1 MFSPWT
7 KDLGFLRLRVNLRVD
22 LGLWGAVMTAIVG
35 PSAYGTWQDEIGF
48 SRLRQTLDSGQPTG
62 AGVRVALI
70 ESSLNGPGDPYLP
83 SVDPRPTSG
92 NFTGKVFSFLSGPAP
107 VSGHAARAGSFF
119 FGRNTDPLLGDASVA
134 PGAGDGPEAGIECYQ
149 SDRWLGPDF
158 LRLGSDAWPTGG
170 GRVVANHSWI
180 GMSGVEFTAE
190 QVNEALRR
198 LDWTVERD
206 DAVVVVGLNNGAG
219 TPVPPL
225 LASAY
230 NVLSIGRSDG
240 RHSTGVSS
248 FEVDG
253 VGRIKPELVAPMTAT
268 SWSTAVVSSC
278 AALLREA
285 AAAFSPEAQSSEVMR
300 ALLLA
305 GARRSPFSGWANS
318 ATRPLDAHFGA
329 GEVNVWRSYQILAA
343 GDGGDGGDGGDV
355 RPLSS
360 GPHGWRSGVAPAAGE
375 RHGYV
380 FAVPPGCVARELA
393 AALVWNRTVEVAPES
408 SWLEVKP
415 ELVNLDLRLA
425 TRGGEQA
432 GVELARSE
440 TGAQGSLSHPLEYVR
455 QRNLAAGEYELVVD
469 TAAAVS
475 DDGRPY
481 GLAWFSELV
490 PAADPVLEIGSE
502 PGENTVAL
510 RLTHLGV
517 GLAYDIEC
525 SSDLKTWTVEQSVTA
540 DAVDT
545 TVTLTLAGD
554 PAFFR
559 VAWHP

>member
-1 MFSPWT
+1 MFLPWT
-7 KDLGFLRLRVNLRVD
+7 KDLGFLRRRVSLHVD
-22 LGLWGAVMTAIVG
+22 SGLWRAVMLAVMV
-35 PSAYGTWQDEIGF
+35 PSAYGTWQDDIGF
-48 SRLRQTLDSGQPTG
+48 SRLRQTLDSARPTG

-70 ESSLNGPGDPYLP
+70 EASLNGPGDPYLP
-83 SVDPRPTSG
+83 SADPRPTSG
-92 NFTGKVFSFLSGPAP
+92 NFAGKEFSFVSGPGP
-107 VSGHAARAGSFF
+107 VSGHALRAGSFF

-134 PGAGDGPEAGIECYQ
+134 PGAGDGLDAGVECYQ
-149 SDRWLGPDF
+149 SDRWLGADF

-206 DAVVVVGLNNGAG
+206 DAVVMVGLNNGAG

-285 AAAFSPEAQSSEVMR
+285 AASFSPEAQSSEVMR

-305 GARRSPFSGWANS
+305 GARRSPFSGWVNS

-343 GDGGDGGDGGDV
+343 GDGGDGGDV

-360 GPHGWRSGVAPAAGE
+360 GPHGWRYGVVPAAGE
-375 RHGYV
+375 RHEYV

-393 AALVWNRTVEVAPES
+393 AALVWNRTVDVAPES
-408 SWLEVKP
+408 SWLEVEP
-415 ELVNLDLRLA
+415 ELVNLDLRLETNA
-425 TRGGEQA
+425 GEQA

-440 TGAQGSLSHPLEYVR
+440 TGAQGSISHPLEYVR
-455 QRNLAAGEYELVVD
+455 QRHLAAGEYELVVH
-469 TAAAVS
+469 TAAAAS
-475 DDGRPY
+475 EEGRPY
-481 GLAWFSELV
+481 GLAWFSELA
-490 PAADPVLEIGSE
+490 PAADPVLDVGFT

-517 GLAYDIEC
+517 GLTYEVEC
-525 SSDLKTWTVEQSVTA
+525 SYDLKTWTVEQSVTA
-540 DAVDT
+540 EAVDT

-554 PAFFR
+554 LAFFR

>member
-1 MFSPWT
+1 
-7 KDLGFLRLRVNLRVD
+7 
-22 LGLWGAVMTAIVG
+22 
-35 PSAYGTWQDEIGF
+35 
-48 SRLRQTLDSGQPTG
+48 
-62 AGVRVALI
+62 
-70 ESSLNGPGDPYLP
+70 
-83 SVDPRPTSG
+83 
-92 NFTGKVFSFLSGPAP
+92 
-107 VSGHAARAGSFF
+107 
-119 FGRNTDPLLGDASVA
+119 
-134 PGAGDGPEAGIECYQ
+134 
-149 SDRWLGPDF
+149 
-158 LRLGSDAWPTGG
+158 
-170 GRVVANHSWI
+170 
-180 GMSGVEFTAE
+180 
-190 QVNEALRR
+190 
-198 LDWTVERD
+198 
-206 DAVVVVGLNNGAG
+206 
-219 TPVPPL
+219 
-225 LASAY
+225 
-230 NVLSIGRSDG
+230 
-240 RHSTGVSS
+240 VSS
-248 FEVDG
+248 YEVDG

-278 AALLREA
+278 AALLREEA
-285 AAAFSPEAQSSEVMR
+285 ASFSPEAQSSEVMR

-343 GDGGDGGDGGDV
+343 GDGGDGGDV

-360 GPHGWRSGVAPAAGE
+360 GPHGWRYGVAPAAGE

-425 TRGGEQA
+425 TRGGEPA

-440 TGAQGSLSHPLEYVR
+440 TGAQGSVSHPLEYVR

-469 TAAAVS
+469 TAAAAS

-517 GLAYDIEC
+517 GLTYDIEC

-559 VAWHP
+559 VAWQP

>member
-1 MFSPWT
+1 M
-7 KDLGFLRLRVNLRVD
+7 NLRVD
-22 LGLWGAVMTAIVG
+22 LGLWCAVMMVVTG

-48 SRLRQTLDSGQPTG
+48 SRLRQQLDSARPTG

-70 ESSLNGPGDPYLP
+70 EASLNGPGDPYLP
-83 SVDPRPTSG
+83 SVNPRPTSG
-92 NFTGKVFSFLSGPAP
+92 NFAGKQFSFVSGPGP
-107 VSGHAARAGSFF
+107 VSGHALRAGSFF

-134 PGAGDGPEAGIECYQ
+134 PGAGDGPDAGVECYQ

-285 AAAFSPEAQSSEVMR
+285 VASFSPEAQSSEVMR

-305 GARRSPFSGWANS
+305 GARRSPFLSWTNS

-343 GDGGDGGDGGDV
+343 GGGGDGGDV
-355 RPLSS
+355 RPVSS
-360 GPHGWRSGVAPAAGE
+360 GPHGWRHGVAPAAGE
-375 RHGYV
+375 RHGYGLV
-380 FAVPPGCVARELA
+380 IPPGCVARELA
-393 AALVWNRTVEVAPES
+393 AALVWNRTVDVAPES
-408 SWLEVKP
+408 SWQEVEP
-415 ELVNLDLRLA
+415 ELVNLDLRLE
-425 TRGGEQA
+425 TNVGQQA

-440 TGAQGSLSHPLEYVR
+440 TGAQGSISHPLEYVR
-455 QRNLAAGEYELVVD
+455 QRDLAAGEYELVVH
-469 TAAAVS
+469 TAAAAS
-475 DDGRPY
+475 EEGRPY
-481 GLAWFSELV
+481 GLAWFSELA
-490 PAADPVLEIGSE
+490 PAADPVLDVELT
-502 PGENTVAL
+502 PGENTVTL
-510 RLTHLGV
+510 HLSHLGV
-517 GLAYDIEC
+517 GLTYDLEC
-525 SSDLKTWTVEQSVTA
+525 SADLQTWAVEQSLTA
-540 DAVDT
+540 EAVEA
-545 TVTLTLAGD
+545 TVALPLAGE

>member
-1 MFSPWT
+1 MLLRWT
-7 KDLGFLRLRVNLRVD
+7 KDSGFLRFRVSLSVD
-22 LGLWGAVMTAIVG
+22 LGLRCAVMMAVTG
-35 PSAYGTWQDEIGF
+35 SSAYGTWQDDIGF
-48 SRLRQTLDSGQPTG
+48 SRLRQQLDSARPTG
-62 AGVRVALI
+62 AGVRVALV
-70 ESSLNGPGDPYLP
+70 EASLNGPGDPYLP
-83 SVDPRPTSG
+83 SADLRPTSG
-92 NFTGKVFSFLSGPAP
+92 NFAGKQFSFVSGPAP

-134 PGAGDGPEAGIECYQ
+134 PGAGDGPDAGVECYQ

-158 LRLGSDAWPTGG
+158 LRMGSDVWPTGA

-190 QVNEALRR
+190 QVNEALQR

-206 DAVVVVGLNNGAG
+206 DSVVVVGLNNGAG

-248 FEVDG
+248 YEVDG

-285 AAAFSPEAQSSEVMR
+285 AAAFSPEAQLSEVMR

-305 GARRSPFSGWANS
+305 GARRSPFLGWANS

-343 GDGGDGGDGGDV
+343 GDGGDGGDV

-360 GPHGWRSGVAPAAGE
+360 APHGWRHGMAPGAGE
-375 RHGYV
+375 RHGYGLV
-380 FAVPPGCVARELA
+380 IPPGCVARELA
-393 AALVWNRTVEVAPES
+393 AALVWNRTVDVAPEA
-408 SWLEVKP
+408 SWQEVEP
-415 ELVNLDLRLA
+415 ELVNLDLRLETKA
-425 TRGGEQA
+425 GEQP

-440 TGAQGSLSHPLEYVR
+440 TGADGSISHPLEYVR
-455 QRNLAAGEYELVVD
+455 QRNLVAGEYELVVH

-475 DDGRPY
+475 EEGRPY
-481 GLAWFSELV
+481 GLAWFSELA
-490 PAADPVLEIGSE
+490 PAADPVLDVGLT

-510 RLTHLGV
+510 HLSHLGV
-517 GLAYDIEC
+517 GLTYDLEC
-525 SSDLKTWTVEQSVTA
+525 SADLQTWAVEQSLTA
-540 DAVDT
+540 EAVEA
-545 TVTLTLAGD
+545 TVALPLGGE

>member
-1 MFSPWT
+1 
-7 KDLGFLRLRVNLRVD
+7 
-22 LGLWGAVMTAIVG
+22 
-35 PSAYGTWQDEIGF
+35 
-48 SRLRQTLDSGQPTG
+48 
-62 AGVRVALI
+62 
-70 ESSLNGPGDPYLP
+70 
-83 SVDPRPTSG
+83 
-92 NFTGKVFSFLSGPAP
+92 
-107 VSGHAARAGSFF
+107 
-119 FGRNTDPLLGDASVA
+119 
-134 PGAGDGPEAGIECYQ
+134 
-149 SDRWLGPDF
+149 
-158 LRLGSDAWPTGG
+158 
-170 GRVVANHSWI
+170 
-180 GMSGVEFTAE
+180 MSGVEFTAE

-248 FEVDG
+248 YEVDG

-343 GDGGDGGDGGDV
+343 GDGGDV

-360 GPHGWRSGVAPAAGE
+360 GPHGWRYGVAPAAGE

-393 AALVWNRTVEVAPES
+393 AALVWNRTVDVAPEA

-425 TRGGEQA
+425 TRGGEPA

-440 TGAQGSLSHPLEYVR
+440 TGAQGSVSHPLEYVR

-469 TAAAVS
+469 TAAAAS

-517 GLAYDIEC
+517 GLTYDIEC

-559 VAWHP
+559 VAWQP

>member
-517 GLAYDIEC
+517 GLTYDIEC

>member
-1 MFSPWT
+1 MFLRWT
-7 KDLGFLRLRVNLRVD
+7 NDQGFLPLRVNLRVD
-22 LGLWGAVMTAIVG
+22 LGLWRAVMLAVMV

-48 SRLRQTLDSGQPTG
+48 SRLRRTLDSGQPTG

-70 ESSLNGPGDPYLP
+70 ESSLDALGDPYLP
-83 SVDPRPTSG
+83 SAGPRPTSG
-92 NFTGKVFSFLSGPAP
+92 NFAGKVFSFLSGPAP
-107 VSGHAARAGSFF
+107 VSGHAARVGSFF

-134 PGAGDGPEAGIECYQ
+134 PGAGDGPGAGIECYQ

-248 FEVDG
+248 YEVDG

-285 AAAFSPEAQSSEVMR
+285 AASFSPEAQASEVMR

-343 GDGGDGGDGGDV
+343 GDGGDGGDV

-360 GPHGWRSGVAPAAGE
+360 GPHGWRYGVAPAAGE

-425 TRGGEQA
+425 TRGGEPA

-440 TGAQGSLSHPLEYVR
+440 TGAQGSVSHPLEYVR

-469 TAAAVS
+469 TAAAAS

-502 PGENTVAL
+502 PGENTVNL
-510 RLTHLGV
+510 HLSHLGV
-517 GLAYDIEC
+517 GLTYDIEC

-559 VAWHP
+559 VAWQP